1 MAYLLKQGYRVLP
14 VNPTVAS
21 VQGQKCYP
29 SLSAIPER
37 VDIVDVFRRPD
48 AVPAIV
54 EETVAIAAPVV
65 WLQLDVV
72 NEVAAQTARDAGL
85 QVVMDRCIKI
95 EHQRLLRASRA

>member
-1 MAYLLKQGYRVLP
+1 
-14 VNPTVAS
+14 VNPTTAS
-21 VQGQKCYP
+21 VLGQISYA

-95 EHQRLLRASRA
+95 EHQRLLGASRA